1 MATHSRVLAW
11 RIPGTAEPGGLP
23 SMGSHRVGHDWSDLA
38 AAAAADYSGHG
49 WNFLWCI
56 KALQDRLCLPLQLRL
71 QAPTRPEHGEFSW
84 RPPFFHSECSPI
96 RALHPPNT
104 WVPAWPAT
112 NSQAQGRYPPGQRL
126 SPSPTVLYVDRD
138 RVLFIS
144 LPKGRHPRI
153 VRGVNERVTQAF
165 LKKKKKDAKNLG
177 DICTSW

>member
-1 MATHSRVLAW
+1 MVEISYDA
-11 RIPGTAEPGGLP
+11 
-23 SMGSHRVGHDWSDLA
+23 
-38 AAAAADYSGHG
+38 Y
-49 WNFLWCI
+49 

-71 QAPTRPEHGEFSW
+71 QAPTRPAHGEFSW
-84 RPPFFHSECSPI
+84 RPPFFHSECSPT

-112 NSQAQGRYPPGQRL
+112 NCQPQGRYPPGQLL

-153 VRGVNERVTQAF
+153 VRGVNERVTAGI
-165 LKKKKKDAKNLG
+165 LKKKKKKDVKNLG
-177 DICTSW
+177 DICTSGWRLGRPRR